1 MCFYVKSVTN
11 TNGPAN
17 ESWEGGPS
25 ASKEKRRET
34 NNSNRP
40 PPSRIANAASMV
52 DPFCFRLGGGGQGGK
67 LIERKLMVGENVDGL
82 GVGLLGSMELRD
94 IRVLVLQYFVPH
106 AQTAC
111 SCRPTQVTIT
121 HDGRFCAICGH
132 PGQSFSFSSIYLDAT
147 NAHSRPNTEADRHS
161 VGERAWG
168 FTLWP
173 ISRRDTNGGYCL
185 HGGQP
190 CLALSQPWSKGR
202 SSHGIPASEAV
213 IVMIQSKGVAH
224 RWVWGVWEG
233 VSLRR

>member
-1 MCFYVKSVTN
+1 MGLALDGSDPWRFEIYEYSYYN
-11 TNGPAN
+11 TLSP
-17 ESWEGGPS
+17 
-25 ASKEKRRET
+25 
-34 NNSNRP
+34 
-40 PPSRIANAASMV
+40 V
-52 DPFCFRLGGGGQGGK
+52 HK
-67 LIERKLMVGENVDGL
+67 L
-82 GVGLLGSMELRD
+82 
-94 IRVLVLQYFVPH
+94 LVHGDQH
-106 AQTAC
+106 K
-111 SCRPTQVTIT
+111 VTIT

-132 PGQSFSFSSIYLDAT
+132 PGQSLSFLSIYLDAT

-185 HGGQP
+185 HGGQA

-213 IVMIQSKGVAH
+213 IVTIQSKGVAH
-224 RWVWGVWEG
+224 RCVWGVWEG